1 MSSLY
6 ALLVTRKHDSL
17 RHSFCQV
24 VLIIFRLCKNVI
36 KFAPFISQSIL
47 SVAFMCQIWILNLFS
62 LWCLFCIIIVLLT
75 FSFVQAEKKLENQTF
90 SRLTSTNF
98 FSGKKKK
105 SHNFTNCLALFSLWY
120 SFICWIWET
129 LERVWGHLNHDV
141 YESPLSCGCHR
152 H

>member
-62 LWCLFCIIIVLLT
+62 LWCLFCIIVLLT

-98 FSGKKKK
+98 FSGKKK
-105 SHNFTNCLALFSLWY
+105 SHNFTICWALFSLWY

-129 LERVWGHLNHDV
+129 LERVWGHLNYDV